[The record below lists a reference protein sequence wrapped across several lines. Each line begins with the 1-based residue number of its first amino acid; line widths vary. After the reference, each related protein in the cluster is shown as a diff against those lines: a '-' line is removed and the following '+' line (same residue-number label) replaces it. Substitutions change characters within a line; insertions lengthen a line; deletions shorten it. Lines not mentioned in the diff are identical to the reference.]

1 MKKVFV
7 AILIS
12 LFTLVSYSQE
22 FDPRLEKHFGKDKL
36 LYWQK
41 NYPDSLGYYEFVIDN
56 AFLIMDEKIV
66 NARLGDEKVKE
77 IEIPNFEDILCNHQL
92 MDIFSLGIQIDPN
105 RYQYIKIKDEP
116 YYLYIKPGDYL
127 WNKYQAGKNN

>member
-41 NYPDSLGYYEFVIDN
+41 KLP
-56 AFLIMDEKIV
+56 
-66 NARLGDEKVKE
+66 
-77 IEIPNFEDILCNHQL
+77 
-92 MDIFSLGIQIDPN
+92 
-105 RYQYIKIKDEP
+105 
-116 YYLYIKPGDYL
+116 
-127 WNKYQAGKNN
+127 

>member
-56 AFLIMDEKIV
+56 AFLIMD
-66 NARLGDEKVKE
+66 
-77 IEIPNFEDILCNHQL
+77 
-92 MDIFSLGIQIDPN
+92 
-105 RYQYIKIKDEP
+105 
-116 YYLYIKPGDYL
+116 
-127 WNKYQAGKNN
+127 GKK